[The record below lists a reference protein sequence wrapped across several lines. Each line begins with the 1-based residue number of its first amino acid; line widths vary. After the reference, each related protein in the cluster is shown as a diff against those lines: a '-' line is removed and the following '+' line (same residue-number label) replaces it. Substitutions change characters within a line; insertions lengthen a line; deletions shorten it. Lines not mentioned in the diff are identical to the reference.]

1 MCRSQTYDG
10 AGNMS
15 GKVKGAA
22 ATFYMETGNDKAVY
36 FHCASHQLNLC
47 LSKASKVPQVFN
59 MISTMQV
66 LGIFFKYSPKR
77 QRKLEASISEL
88 ASEHNLKYKI
98 KPLCETRWVERH
110 TAFEDLFTLYA
121 PLLHCLESIQ
131 NNSDPE
137 NQFDPK
143 SVTEASGLSKQ
154 LRSPSF
160 IISFQTCYYLFGYT
174 KGLSK
179 QLQGSTIEILKADEM
194 VSLLVTNQ
202 LNEVFEFKAIFDK
215 CETMANLSNVI
226 LDVPRTVSRQTLRAN
241 VEHDTP
247 EEYYRRSI
255 FVPFIDSLLQQLNDR
270 FQGKAKDGI
279 KGMFLVPS
287 NLENIDA
294 EKISIISIINPRNHI
309 SQIL

>member
-1 MCRSQTYDG
+1 MSELDNNLKEYILSAKRNATYLSKTTQNDLLLCIKEYIQQEIVKEIKNQSEGPFFGLSADEVTDVSNWEQLGVVVPYLKNSKPVEKLLEYVDCDDIKGRSIANFLINTIKNANLDPLMCRSQTYDG

-22 ATFYMETGNDKAVY
+22 ATFCLEAGNDKAVY

-121 PLLHCLESIQ
+121 PLLHCLESI
-131 NNSDPE
+131 
-137 NQFDPK
+137 
-143 SVTEASGLSKQ
+143 
-154 LRSPSF
+154 
-160 IISFQTCYYLFGYT
+160 
-174 KGLSK
+174 
-179 QLQGSTIEILKADEM
+179 
-194 VSLLVTNQ
+194 
-202 LNEVFEFKAIFDK
+202 
-215 CETMANLSNVI
+215 
-226 LDVPRTVSRQTLRAN
+226 
-241 VEHDTP
+241 
-247 EEYYRRSI
+247 
-255 FVPFIDSLLQQLNDR
+255 
-270 FQGKAKDGI
+270 
-279 KGMFLVPS
+279 
-287 NLENIDA
+287 
-294 EKISIISIINPRNHI
+294 
-309 SQIL
+309 